1 MLTPVAAV
9 LFARTTAAIALLV
22 TLQFAVFVLLF
33 ITKLKSVHYRRH
45 QHCCCYCVRPLH
57 PLLLYY
63 SKNDGGSNGNDY
75 GGDGVSEDRLAD

>member
-63 SKNDGGSNGNDY
+63 SK
-75 GGDGVSEDRLAD
+75 VEMMVAMVMIMVAMACLRIV